1 LEFIKTLRRFW
12 IENKKWIIIPGVLML
27 LIVAIIAFLSNID
40 QIETENFL
48 RENGYDATER
58 IDEALLNLENS
69 EQKSYIIGNAQLATP
84 VIAICFE
91 GLRSR
96 EEMEEISA
104 ILEKYNIKATFFF
117 QGIDAAEDDQTVSMI
132 ASKYKIGNNTLA
144 GELEMEEMNQSEL
157 VEDFCRSN
165 VILEKI
171 SGQTIRLLKCNQ
183 TVYSDELLEASYASG
198 LNLVVLPDAYLNYQS
213 FSDYEMTQNYMSGVS
228 YGSILMIKLEG
239 VLTDEEY
246 STGQD
251 DPTLNKEL
259 MTDKKDTEAVDEVD
273 VFQTIEW
280 ICQASNALNL
290 STVEAD
296 DPILRQVIGASY
308 PDTSMFLVTM
318 QQTIQAD
325 ANAIESGG
333 SSDQDEL
340 IDLENLIDLNQD
352 AKAEVID
359 TIYTTYPG
367 IAFNFRGVSDE
378 AALNA
383 VLDELDVL
391 NSRGTFFVTTK
402 EIEKYPDQIA
412 LILTRGHE
420 IENGGIT
427 ADSALEA
434 KSTYEVLKE
443 IYDCDQMLLNL
454 GIDSH
459 YYMPGYGYI
468 TDNIQEAVSAYNL
481 KKKLDLITYSE
492 YPIQSRYKG
501 LAPQEIVNE
510 YLPTSS
516 NKSLRRGEIVYF
528 RMNSDI
534 FNESTQISELMDLIA
549 QNYIFNGYVNYGKT
563 DDMGEVTYE
572 EGQIPLNYEICSLD
586 YLMSTDEN
594 SASNRQGQYQFTH
607 MESPIYLGKLDLLA
621 ANQKIYSSYIGNPDI
636 SGQKLKGFEDTT
648 GVDTTGI
655 INTND
660 EKVVFLTFDDWGG
673 DPVVTSILEVLDK
686 HNVKATFF
694 VIGQNVDLDQSDLPE
709 ADRID
714 PNPNL
719 LRVIA
724 QKGHD
729 IGSHNYTHENIDID
743 NDETEI
749 YSLLNENIKS
759 YNVMQN
765 IIGDLDQLTLNF
777 RPPQLEVSKT
787 GLETVFSVGYEHS
800 ISGNISTNDYESTSV
815 EEILSR
821 LESMENGSILIFHY
835 NNQSGYTAEALD
847 RFLTENESLP
857 EDQQYHFGLV
867 SDYLQ

>member
-1 LEFIKTLRRFW
+1 MEFIKMLRKFW
-12 IENKKWIIIPGVLML
+12 IENKKWIIIAGVLMV
-27 LIVAIIAFLSNID
+27 LIVAIIAFLSNVD
-40 QIETENFL
+40 QIETESFL

-58 IDEALLNLENS
+58 IDEALLKLENS
-69 EQKSYIIGNAQLATP
+69 EQKSYIIGNAQLSTP
-84 VIAICFE
+84 VVAICFE
-91 GLRSR
+91 GLRSY
-96 EEMEEISA
+96 EDMEEVSA

-132 ASKYKIGNNTLA
+132 ASKYKIGNNTLSGDVA
-144 GELEMEEMNQSEL
+144 MEEMDQTDL
-157 VEDFCRSN
+157 VEDFCRSG
-165 VILEKI
+165 VILDKI
-171 SGQTIRLLKCNQ
+171 TGQKIRLLKCNQ
-183 TVYSDELLEASYASG
+183 TIYTDDLLEAAYASG
-198 LNLVVLPDAYLNYQS
+198 LNLAVSPDAYLNYQS

-239 VLTDEEY
+239 ILTDEEY

-259 MTDKKDTEAVDEVD
+259 MTEEDIETADEVD
-273 VFQTIEW
+273 IFQTIEW

-290 STVEAD
+290 NTVEAD
-296 DPILRQVIGASY
+296 DPILQQVIGASD
-308 PDTSMFLVTM
+308 PDTNMFLVTM
-318 QQTIQAD
+318 QETIQAE
-325 ANAIESGG
+325 AKSIESGG
-333 SSDQDEL
+333 SSDEYKS

-352 AKAEVID
+352 AKAAVID

-402 EIEKYPDQIA
+402 EIEKYPDRIA
-412 LILTRGHE
+412 LILARGQD
-420 IENGGIT
+420 IENGGVT

-459 YYMPGYGYI
+459 YYMPGYGYV

-481 KKKLDLITYSE
+481 EKKMDLITYSE

-528 RMNSDI
+528 RINSDI
-534 FNESTQISELMDLIA
+534 LNESTQISELMDLIA

-563 DDMGEVTYE
+563 DDLGEVTYE

-594 SASNRQGQYQFTH
+594 STTGQRGRYGFTE
-607 MESPIYLGKLDLLA
+607 MESPIYLGKLDLEA
-621 ANQKIYSSYIGNPDI
+621 ANQKIYTSYIGNPDI

-648 GVDTTGI
+648 GVDTTGL
-655 INTND
+655 INTNG

-673 DPVVTSILEVLDK
+673 DPVVTSILDVLDK
-686 HNVKATFF
+686 HNVKGTFF
-694 VIGQNVDLDQSDLPE
+694 VIGQNVDLDQSDLPDE
-709 ADRID
+709 DRIN

-724 QKGHD
+724 QRGHD

-787 GLETVFSVGYEHS
+787 GLETVFSVGYEYS

-821 LESMENGSILIFHY
+821 LENLENGSILIFHY